1 MSVAAR
7 PRPGD
12 DGMSEDED
20 LLEEEAELEP
30 ELEPAPGADD
40 GAPAGGLHIA
50 AAGETTVPDGCTL
63 DYISGGVVRETAK
76 EQVRQRIARALF
88 HEYGI
93 SVEDMERDF
102 PVPGAGTRKKV
113 DIAIFSHGTEHVEG
127 NIRRIVVCKAEV
139 QSGAKKV
146 RTHEEAVKD
155 LAELE
160 ELLRAVESAE
170 WGLWTNGLEF
180 FYLHKT
186 KTRFEDRLEPI
197 GDWPLADESQ
207 GTMDVASAATL
218 RRATPE
224 MLRVAFRR
232 CHNFLVANAQMQKAQ
247 AFWQFLYLIFCKIHD
262 EQAPREQ
269 RRFWAGA
276 TEQFSEK
283 GRAEIRKRILP
294 LFEEVKESYPGVF
307 NRTDQIELT
316 PRALAFMVS
325 ELSKYDLSNTSIDAK
340 GAAYQEIVGNNLRG
354 EKGQFFTPR
363 GVVQMAVQMLDPKEG
378 ERVLDPACGTGGFLV
393 ATLGHVY
400 TQIKTE
406 LAYDSNSGS
415 EDEAERVRS
424 RLRSYA
430 EKCVFGADV
439 EQLLVRASQMNMVM
453 AGDGRGHIYR
463 IDSLEFPRGDFEAL
477 PEAKKHLVDG
487 TFDIVVT
494 NPPFGS
500 KIPITDPGILSR
512 YELAQE
518 WRREPDGSYR
528 NTGRIKGSVNPE
540 ILFIERCIRWLKP
553 GTGRMAIVLPNGI
566 LSNASDEYIRWWI
579 LYQCQILASVDL
591 PMETFIPEADV
602 NILTSVL
609 FLRRRSQAEQLA
621 IAQGANPDETAF
633 MAVAEKVGY
642 DRRGITLYCRAPDG
656 EEIVTQSR
664 RTESI
669 RIGGRVVTRE
679 LVRWEKEVDD
689 DLPRIVKA
697 YRRFQ
702 AGHMPQP
709 AKVSVSE

>member
-1 MSVAAR
+1 MT
-7 PRPGD
+7 D
-12 DGMSEDED
+12 DEA
-20 LLEEEAELEP
+20 LLEEEAEP
-30 ELEPAPGADD
+30 ELESAIPVDD
-40 GAPAGGLHIA
+40 RAPAGGLHVA
-50 AAGETTVPDGCTL
+50 AAGDTTVPDGFAL
-63 DYISGGVVRETAK
+63 DYISGNVVRETAK

-102 PVPGAGTRKKV
+102 PIRGARSRRKV
-113 DIAIFSHGTEHVEG
+113 DIAIFSHGAAHVEASV
-127 NIRRIVVCKAEV
+127 RRIVVCKPEV
-139 QSGAKKV
+139 QTGAKKV

-155 LAELE
+155 LAELD
-160 ELLRAVESAE
+160 ELLRSIESAE

-224 MLRVAFRR
+224 MLRIAFRR

-262 EQAPREQ
+262 EAAPREQ

-307 NRTDQIELT
+307 NKTDQIELS

-363 GVVQMAVQMLDPKEG
+363 GVVQMAVQMLDPKPG
-378 ERVLDPACGTGGFLV
+378 QRVLDPACGTGGFLV

-406 LAYDSNSGS
+406 LDYDSNSGT
-415 EDEAERVRS
+415 EDEAELVRT

-430 EKCVFGADV
+430 EGCVFGADV

-453 AGDGRGHIYR
+453 AGDGRGHIFR
-463 IDSLEFPRGDFEAL
+463 VDSLDFPRGDFEAL
-477 PEAKKHLVDG
+477 PDARRHLVDG
-487 TFDIVVT
+487 SVDIVMT

-500 KIPITDPGILSR
+500 KIPITDPGILGR
-512 YELAQE
+512 YELAHE
-518 WRREPDGSYR
+518 WRRETDGSYR
-528 NTGRIKGSVNPE
+528 NTGKLKGSVNPE
-540 ILFIERCIRWLKP
+540 ILFIERCIKWLKA
-553 GTGRMAIVLPNGI
+553 GTGRMAIVLPNGL
-566 LSNASDEYIRWWI
+566 LSNAGDEYIRWWI
-579 LYQCQILASVDL
+579 LYQCQVVASVDL

-602 NILTSVL
+602 NIMTSVL
-609 FLRRRSQAEQLA
+609 FLRRRSQTEQLA
-621 IAQGANPDETAF
+621 IAQGANPEELVF

-642 DRRGITLYCRAPDG
+642 DRRGTMLYCRAPDG

-664 RTESI
+664 RTESV
-669 RIGGRVVTRE
+669 RIGTRVVTRE

-689 DLPRIVKA
+689 DLPRIVRA
-697 YRRFQ
+697 FREFQ
-702 AGHMPQP
+702 SGQLTEP
-709 AKVSVSE
+709 AEATVGR